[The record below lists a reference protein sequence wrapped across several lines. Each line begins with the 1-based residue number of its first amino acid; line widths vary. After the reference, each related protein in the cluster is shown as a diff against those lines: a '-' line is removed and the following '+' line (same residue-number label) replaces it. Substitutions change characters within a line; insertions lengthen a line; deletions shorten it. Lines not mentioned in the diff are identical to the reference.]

1 MPIPK
6 FDTRAKNALA
16 VAQQIALQLSHSY
29 IGSEHLLFGIL
40 SQPQDG
46 LPFQMAFI
54 DTMSNSE
61 LLEIIRKT
69 GIEKMQNLP
78 KMEKNILP
86 EITQELQTCLDNA
99 INVAE
104 KNNYS
109 YVGVEHLIFGIL
121 ETNSSSGK
129 KLMNLSDESGNKLQD
144 ILSSIFDSYSKGISP
159 DNRKYKPNKSGKRD
173 SVLDNFT
180 TNLNIKVNLEKD
192 FNLVSRDLE
201 IERIIQILS
210 RKNKNNPIILGEP
223 GVGKTALVEG
233 LAKKINSGKVPSW
246 LENKKILSLDVGG
259 LLAGTVFRGE
269 FEQRLKTLLDE
280 VAEDQNT
287 ILFIDEIHMA
297 MGAGSGAQGGPEM
310 AGMLKPALAR
320 GDISIIGATTEDEYR
335 LIIKK
340 DKAFERRFQLIRLEQ
355 PDLAQTIEILKGS
368 KNMYENHHNVNF
380 PDNLLDKLVNLADRF
395 IPEKFFPDKAIDILD
410 ESLVRTRILESL
422 QIKAPENE
430 KTWQEV
436 EKGIMDLIKQKNE
449 AILNSNIELSEKFAT
464 EQKSLEMT
472 LINLN
477 KSGSENKEK
486 LGTVTDKV
494 LEKTVSEITGV
505 PLVRISSDIFSQVK
519 FLKESLDTKIFGQN
533 EATTQI
539 TQALKRSYAG
549 VNPNKGPIASF
560 LLLGPTGVGKTE
572 MVKVLT
578 QELYGDPQK
587 YLLKLDMSEFAE
599 KHQMSRLLGAPAGY
613 VGYEDAPQ
621 LTEFLRKKP
630 YSVILFDEIEKGH
643 TQNLNILLQMLEEGK
658 ITDAKGNS
666 VSCQHALI
674 FLTSNLGKNQLNKF
688 ASKLGFI
695 DAEDKEMEDYEQIKK
710 QVMTEVEKAIKP
722 EILGRMTSKIVF
734 RPIGKTVLNQI
745 IQKELTILQQ
755 HLLKQGRMVSFGD
768 SVIDFVSSKA
778 AEKLE
783 YGAREVKNLVA
794 EFVQDPIAEFLLDNT
809 DCTAF
814 TVFCPFGKIMIK
826 RKNEKLVTGN
836 QENLEKQLEKVVKNE
851 KESNSLIEQNK
862 ISNSDKNT
870 AETKINKQNSP
881 DLPNLSNNSSIDLP
895 KIKKIR
901 RRRNAEGNLE

>member
-121 ETNSSSGK
+121 ETSSSSGK

-159 DNRKYKPNKSGKRD
+159 DNRKYKPNKGGKRD

-180 TNLNIKVNLEKD
+180 TNLNLKVDLEKD
-192 FNLVSRDLE
+192 FNLVSRDTE

-233 LAKKINSGKVPSW
+233 LAKRINSGKVPSW
-246 LENKKILSLDVGG
+246 LENKKVLSLDVGG

-280 VAEDQNT
+280 VAEDKNT

-310 AGMLKPALAR
+310 SGMLKPALAR

-340 DKAFERRFQLIRLEQ
+340 DKAFERRFQIIRLEQ

-368 KNMYENHHNVNF
+368 KNMYENHHNVSF
-380 PDNLLDKLVNLADRF
+380 PDNLLEKLVNLADRF

-422 QIKAPENE
+422 ELKPAQNE

-449 AILNSNIELSEKFAT
+449 AILNSNIELSEKFAV

-477 KSGSENKEK
+477 KSGSETKEK
-486 LGTVTDKV
+486 LGSVTNQI

-539 TQALKRSYAG
+539 TQALKRSYTG

-613 VGYEDAPQ
+613 VGSEDAPQ

-643 TQNLNILLQMLEEGK
+643 VQNLNILLQMLEEGK

-695 DAEDKEMEDYEQIKK
+695 DVDNKEMEDYEQIKK

-734 RPIGKTVLNQI
+734 RPIGKTVLGQI
-745 IQKELTILQQ
+745 IQKELAILQE
-755 HLLKQGRMVSFGD
+755 HLLKQGRMISFGD

-783 YGAREVKNLVA
+783 YGARDVKNLVA

-826 RKNEKLVTGN
+826 RKVEKLTDKIEKNIEKAVKNENENSQTHLQTQNKITNSENETLNNKNENSQDLAPN
-836 QENLEKQLEKVVKNE
+836 QLIPSKIKKVRRQRNKDENLE
-851 KESNSLIEQNK
+851 
-862 ISNSDKNT
+862 
-870 AETKINKQNSP
+870 
-881 DLPNLSNNSSIDLP
+881 
-895 KIKKIR
+895 
-901 RRRNAEGNLE
+901 